1 MGAKRS
7 LKSNAVA
14 LAEVCKANDERTFAR
29 MRGNDVDAPITDLH
43 ALTSYFAKFGPE
55 ANQASIGLG
64 SKVVWQSIRR
74 ATRRVDGVMI
84 SQAAS
89 STWAAAGTCWRV

>member
-1 MGAKRS
+1 MTEMGQHRKLPTADMGYR
-7 LKSNAVA
+7 L
-14 LAEVCKANDERTFAR
+14 
-29 MRGNDVDAPITDLH
+29 APITDLH
-43 ALTSYFAKFGPE
+43 ALTSYRLSSDP
-55 ANQASIGLG
+55 QPTRPASD
-64 SKVVWQSIRR
+64 SVQRSVWQSIRR